1 MFEKDT
7 DNLLYTRENFS
18 IEEKLY
24 KNYISMRKNINEFEN
39 LKYNN
44 NDPYIDSEA
53 FKQGFIAGIK
63 IMSSLLLDI

>member
-24 KNYISMRKNINEFEN
+24 KNYISMRKILTN
-39 LKYNN
+39 LKIFLAQNRISIFLIRLN
-44 NDPYIDSEA
+44 FTNLTVI
-53 FKQGFIAGIK
+53 
-63 IMSSLLLDI
+63 